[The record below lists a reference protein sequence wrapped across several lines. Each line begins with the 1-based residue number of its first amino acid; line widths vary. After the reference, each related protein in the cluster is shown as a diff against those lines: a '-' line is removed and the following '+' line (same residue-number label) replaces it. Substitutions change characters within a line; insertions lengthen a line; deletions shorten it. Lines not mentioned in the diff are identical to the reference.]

1 MRQPASRSFGDHL
14 NDIRN
19 ISDDRLAVVAEIAV
33 ALQHDFLHRLSG
45 PWSGSAIR

>member
-33 ALQHDFLHRLSG
+33 APVIEIFHSMI
-45 PWSGSAIR
+45 SSIV